1 MQAGLSENKSSR
13 LITADGDP
21 RGSPLRSHSSI
32 HMMGPCLNMSL
43 TVHHQRRRCS
53 NTATV
58 STFEHCTVEEDDE
71 VLQKHIC
78 SLLLASAS
86 PDGDFV
92 QFVEKLLTERFVHS
106 KVSRVH
112 LITFS

>member
-1 MQAGLSENKSSR
+1 MQEGLSENKSSR

-21 RGSPLRSHSSI
+21 RGSPLRSHSS
-32 HMMGPCLNMSL
+32 MMGPCLNTSL
-43 TVHHQRRRCS
+43 TVHHQCRRCS
-53 NTATV
+53 ITTTV
-58 STFEHCTVEEDDE
+58 VTFEHCTVEEDDE
-71 VLQKHIC
+71 VL
-78 SLLLASAS
+78 LLTSAS

-92 QFVEKLLTERFVHS
+92 QFVEKLLTERFVYS

>member
-1 MQAGLSENKSSR
+1 MQEGLSENKLSR

-21 RGSPLRSHSSI
+21 RGSPLRSHSSMI
-32 HMMGPCLNMSL
+32 GPCLNMSL

-53 NTATV
+53 ITTTV
-58 STFEHCTVEEDDE
+58 VTFEHCTVEEDDE

-78 SLLLASAS
+78 NLFLASVS

-92 QFVEKLLTERFVHS
+92 QFVEELLAGRFVYS
-106 KVSRVH
+106 KVSYVH

>member
-1 MQAGLSENKSSR
+1 MQEGLSENKSSR

-21 RGSPLRSHSSI
+21 RGSPLRSHSSM

-53 NTATV
+53 ITTTV
-58 STFEHCTVEEDDE
+58 VTFEHCTVEEDDE
-71 VLQKHIC
+71 VL
-78 SLLLASAS
+78 LLTSAS

-92 QFVEKLLTERFVHS
+92 QFVEKLLTERFVYS
-106 KVSRVH
+106 KLSRVH